1 MRAGSLLLASLVVCG
16 DALRPFTAHHTRAP
30 ARCRGVA
37 LSASAAPDEE
47 ERQGRTVFSALA
59 AVGAA
64 ETGFLSWD
72 KLGGGGGV
80 ETLCAATGGGCA
92 DVLSGPWSSVAG
104 VPLALFGL
112 LAYSSMALLAAAPL
126 LGLGAE
132 ATDDSPSGVSTG
144 DALIAGSATMAAFSG
159 CLMLLLLLVI
169 KEPRRS
175 TEVRAVTAAAVSQPS
190 PSPLTAH
197 HSPLTSHLSPSPS
210 PPPSPSP

>member
-1 MRAGSLLLASLVVCG
+1 MRAGSLLLASLVVYG
-16 DALRPFTAHHTRAP
+16 DALRPFTAHHTQAP

-37 LSASAAPDEE
+37 LSASAAPDDE

-104 VPLALFGL
+104 VPLALVGL

-132 ATDDSPSGVSTG
+132 ATDDSPLGVSTG

-175 TEVRAVTAAAVSQPS
+175 TLTLTLTPTLTV
-190 PSPLTAH
+190 PLR
-197 HSPLTSHLSPSPS
+197 PGP
-210 PPPSPSP
+210 